1 MYSIYIFENL
11 EKFSSKSWDNLE
23 INLEYSV
30 HNFININIYID
41 KLR

>member
-23 INLEYSV
+23 INLEYSRQFYK
-30 HNFININIYID
+30 NKYIY
-41 KLR
+41 R